1 MEGTA
6 ERRRERQKE
15 VEHEARDVAGARL
28 EGHRQ
33 ALGFVSSP
41 AGGHRRRAWVC
52 SLAERELEKRGG
64 LRDARSI

>member
-28 EGHRQ
+28 EGRRQ

-41 AGGHRRRAWVC
+41 AGGPPPPC
-52 SLAERELEKRGG
+52 LGLLAC
-64 LRDARSI
+64 